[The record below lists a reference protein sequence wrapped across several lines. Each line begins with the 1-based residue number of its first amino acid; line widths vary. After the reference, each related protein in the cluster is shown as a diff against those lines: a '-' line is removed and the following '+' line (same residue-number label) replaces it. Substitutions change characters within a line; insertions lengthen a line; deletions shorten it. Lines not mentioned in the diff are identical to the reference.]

1 MPKNFLDEFN
11 KHLKNFALTE
21 RSLWIID
28 AMREKMSKE
37 STKRDDKTRSY
48 ENGEQ
53 HIFLSPWKIIWMG
66 QQRF

>member
-1 MPKNFLDEFN
+1 MSVLKKDIKRVTLSMPKNFLDEFN

-37 STKRDDKTRSY
+37 KQMLAENDKET
-48 ENGEQ
+48 
-53 HIFLSPWKIIWMG
+53 
-66 QQRF
+66 

>member
-1 MPKNFLDEFN
+1 VSVLKKDIKRVTLSMPKNFLDEFN

-37 STKRDDKTRSY
+37 KQMLAENDKET
-48 ENGEQ
+48 
-53 HIFLSPWKIIWMG
+53 
-66 QQRF
+66 

>member
-37 STKRDDKTRSY
+37 KQMLAENDKET
-48 ENGEQ
+48 
-53 HIFLSPWKIIWMG
+53 
-66 QQRF
+66 

>member
-1 MPKNFLDEFN
+1 MSVLKKDIKRVMLSMPKNFLDEFN

-37 STKRDDKTRSY
+37 KQMLAENDKET
-48 ENGEQ
+48 
-53 HIFLSPWKIIWMG
+53 
-66 QQRF
+66 